1 MRPLLAKKSRGIFH
15 LSEKKGPP
23 PGKWH
28 PWQSDKV
35 RFYIIE
41 GFEGRSDLEADPPKK
56 KADPKSFRHRDR
68 VVFRGGA
75 CALRVRAV
83 ALDGPGAY

>member
-1 MRPLLAKKSRGIFH
+1 MMPLLAKKSRGIFH

-41 GFEGRSDLEADPPKK
+41 GFEGKSDLE
-56 KADPKSFRHRDR
+56 ADPKSFRHRDR

-83 ALDGPGAY
+83 ALDGAY